1 MAKIKVKDLEGDAEE
16 ITNLL
21 LRFGCDLNTYINTQ
35 PITKKISN
43 YWLYILIFVF
53 VVLNCV
59 LYINILNSIASKITI
74 ILLFTI
80 LAFIVYII
88 HFNHNKSTITGI
100 SFFGGLILILISL
113 NIYTPK
119 EITKKLEEEAVSR
132 LPNKTKSE

>member
-21 LRFGCDLNTYINTQ
+21 IRFGCDLNTYINTQ
-35 PITKKISN
+35 PVTKKIPN
-43 YWLYILIFVF
+43 YWLYILIPVF
-53 VVLNCV
+53 VVLNCL
-59 LYINILNSIASKITI
+59 LYINILNSIVSKITI

-88 HFNHNKSTITGI
+88 HFNHNKSTVTGI